1 MSKQSNIVMV
11 NYLNS
16 KPFEYGLRQIHSN
29 DLNHHIITA
38 TPANCAAIFKDGK
51 ADIALIPVGGLSDLK
66 DYRIISDYCIACD
79 GEVRTVCIFAN
90 QDLNTCHKIY
100 LDDHSRT
107 SFLLSKIILEQY
119 LHLELEYIKADI
131 STISLAE
138 GEAILMIGDKVFQYE
153 HQFTLKYDLGSIW
166 KKWTNLPFVFAV
178 WIAHDNVSKEM
189 EDKLNAA
196 LKYGIDHIDVIINQ
210 ESSENLDLYYY
221 FNRNIHYLLDDD
233 KKAGLKEFLSR
244 AEKYSHKPTKF
255 V

>member
-1 MSKQSNIVMV
+1 MIKHPNIVMV

-16 KPFEYGLRQIHSN
+16 KPFEYGLTHSDDVALGN
-29 DLNHHIITA
+29 ILKA
-38 TPANCAAIFKDGK
+38 TPAKCASLFKEGK
-51 ADIALIPVGGLSDLK
+51 ADIALIPVGGLADIK

-90 QDLNTCHKIY
+90 QDIQTCRKIY

-119 LHLELEYIKADI
+119 LHLELEYVSADI
-131 STISLAE
+131 STIVLAE

-153 HQFTLKYDLGSIW
+153 KHYTHKYDLGSIW

-178 WIAHDNVSKEM
+178 WIAHSDVPVEI
-189 EDKLNAA
+189 EERLNHA
-196 LKYGIDHIDVIINQ
+196 LKYGIDHLDIIINQ
-210 ESSENLDLYYY
+210 ESNENLDLYYY
-221 FNRNIHYLLDDD
+221 FSHNIHYHLDDD
-233 KKAGLKEFLSR
+233 KKEGLQEFLIKVDQYYQVPS
-244 AEKYSHKPTKF
+244 KN